1 MPSETEIKKEILG
14 LTADIVAAYVSN
26 NSIRAAELPDMISQ
40 IYGQLSTLSVLGI
53 DNEVITEP
61 LVPAISIRKSV
72 SDNEVTCLEC
82 GKRFKSLKR
91 HLMSNHN
98 LSPEDYRAKW
108 ELPATYPMVAP
119 AYSVTRSKLA
129 KTIGLGRKTS
139 HAGVVTL
146 T

>member
-1 MPSETEIKKEILG
+1 MPSETEIKNEILG

-26 NSIRAAELPDMISQ
+26 NSIRAAELPSMISQ
-40 IYGQLSTLSVLGI
+40 IYGQLSTLSVQGVDI
-53 DNEVITEP
+53 EVITEP
-61 LVPAISIRKSV
+61 LVPAISISKSV
-72 SDNEVTCLEC
+72 SDNEITCLEC

-98 LSPEDYRAKW
+98 LSPEEYRAKW
-108 ELPATYPMVAP
+108 ELPTTYPMVAT
-119 AYSVTRSKLA
+119 AYSITRSKLA
-129 KTIGLGRKTS
+129 KTIGIGRKKS